1 MIIKDVFIFTKKLI
15 TMKRKI
21 LLIIA
26 SILMIVIGLLR
37 GFGGIALFLKSS
49 GLETNIPIIANDMQI
64 KLVSSG
70 LLLVCVLLIYS
81 AINLLRKYS
90 LKSWNLCIIALLLFL
105 SGGVLNGFLLFGHPI
120 DKGQVIN
127 IVAVIIVS
135 IFLFTGKPA
144 ITNRSRLE

>member
-1 MIIKDVFIFTKKLI
+1 MKK
-15 TMKRKI
+15 KI

-37 GFGGIALFLKSS
+37 GFGGIALFIKGS
-49 GLETNIPIIANDMQI
+49 GLKTNIPIIANNLQI

-81 AINLLRKYS
+81 AVNQLRKYS
-90 LKSWNLCIIALLLFL
+90 LKSWNLCFLALLLFL
-105 SGGVLNGFLLFGHPI
+105 LGGVLNGFLLFGHPI

-127 IVAVIIVS
+127 IVAVLIVS
-135 IFLFTGKPA
+135 AFMLVGKPA
-144 ITNRSRLE
+144 IADRS